1 MNPGL
6 GRALRSV
13 GSVMTRNTADKNKN
27 LTVLEVLAAAIS
39 KAWRDSGK
47 TSSIKKKTIA
57 TRFYTK
63 KCHLILKKLKS

>member
-39 KAWRDSGK
+39 KA
-47 TSSIKKKTIA
+47 
-57 TRFYTK
+57 
-63 KCHLILKKLKS
+63 